1 MFSGGEKNSC
11 FANFNIGDLTGATLT
26 PLENLSFFHNFALLS
41 SFQTVLTKKLPF
53 CSSIYFYAVR
63 A

>member
-11 FANFNIGDLTGATLT
+11 FANFNIGDLTGMTLT
-26 PLENLSFFHNFALLS
+26 PLEILPFFHNFASLLNSQTALTERLPS
-41 SFQTVLTKKLPF
+41 SM
-53 CSSIYFYAVR
+53 YFYAVR